1 MMLFIYSHEGVYNGK
16 KYVMLEDFFNYQQ
29 AAVTCTEHGATL
41 AMASDADPFN
51 FMFNILHTY
60 NEQGGDILGVYVDGS
75 RRVINRQSSDWWCV
89 ATESECGDVL
99 PWQTG
104 KPDGTDSQRCVSIDK
119 YHNGGVVDS
128 VCYLIKMVMCQ
139 YSL

>member
-1 MMLFIYSHEGVYNGK
+1 
-16 KYVMLEDFFNYQQ
+16 MLEDFFNYQQ

-41 AMASDADPFN
+41 AMASDSDTFN

-75 RRVINRQSSDWWCV
+75 KGVMNRQSSDWWCV
-89 ATESECGDVL
+89 TTQSKCGDVL
-99 PWQTG
+99 PWQPG
-104 KPDGTDSQRCVSIDK
+104 KPDGTSDSQRCASIDK